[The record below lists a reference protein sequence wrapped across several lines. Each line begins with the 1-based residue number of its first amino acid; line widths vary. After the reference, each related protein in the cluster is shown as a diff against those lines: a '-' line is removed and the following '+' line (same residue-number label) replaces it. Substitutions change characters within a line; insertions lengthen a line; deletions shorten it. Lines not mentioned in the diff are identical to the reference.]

1 MRKVLIIV
9 TTGFEKCGG
18 LASVMLN
25 YYRAMDK
32 TDLQIDFASVN
43 ELDSTLKNELI
54 QFNSQ
59 YYNFGSRKKNIFLYV
74 KNLCKVLKGNSYDVV
89 HVNGN
94 SSTMLIELL
103 PALKYKIKKRIAH
116 VHTTRSDYPLIH
128 NILKPIFKKSYT
140 DAIAVSDLAGKW
152 LFGERFRVLNNAIDV
167 QHYSYNELARSHFKE
182 RYQLENK
189 LVIGNV
195 GKLTDSKNHIFL
207 LNIFKRVKERMSNS
221 VLLIVG
227 GGSLEESLRL
237 EAKKLAIEESVIF
250 LGMQNDTSESLQA
263 MDIFVF
269 PSKFEGLG
277 MALIEAQASG
287 LPCVVSN
294 RVPKEANVTDHV
306 IYLELE
312 NNMEQWVENIC
323 GINIEGRKFRAEK
336 AEKAIANNGYD
347 IKHEVNKLKEIY
359 ENEER

>member
-1 MRKVLIIV
+1 MRKVLVII
-9 TTGFEKCGG
+9 TTGFETCGG

-25 YYRAMDK
+25 YYRVMDK

-43 ELDSTLKNELI
+43 ELDADLKDELI
-54 QFNSQ
+54 QCNSQ
-59 YYNFGSRKKNIFLYV
+59 YYNLGSRKSNIFLYV
-74 KNLCKVLKGNSYDVV
+74 KNLCKVLKDNNYHVI

-103 PALKYKIKKRIAH
+103 IALKYKIKKRIAH
-116 VHTTRSDYPLIH
+116 VHTTKSDYPLIH

-152 LFGERFRVLNNAIDV
+152 LFDEHFQVLNNAIDV
-167 QHYSYNELARSHFKE
+167 QHYSYNELVRSQFRK

-207 LNIFKRVKERMSNS
+207 LNVFKRIKERITNS

-237 EAKKLAIEESVIF
+237 EAKKLEIEESVIF

-263 MDIFVF
+263 MDVFVF

-294 RVPKEANVTDHV
+294 RVPKEANVTENV

-312 NNMEQWVENIC
+312 NNMEKWIENIC
-323 GINIEGRKFRAEK
+323 TIDIDGRKFRAEK
-336 AEKAIANNGYD
+336 AEKVIATNGYD
-347 IKHEVNKLKEIY
+347 IKHEANKLKDIY
-359 ENEER
+359 ENEE

>member
-1 MRKVLIIV
+1 MRKVLVII
-9 TTGFEKCGG
+9 TTGFETCGG

-25 YYRAMDK
+25 YYRVMDK

-43 ELDSTLKNELI
+43 ELDADLKDELI
-54 QFNSQ
+54 QCNSQ
-59 YYNFGSRKKNIFLYV
+59 YYNLGSRKSNIFLYV
-74 KNLCKVLKGNSYDVV
+74 KNLCKVLKDNNYHVI

-103 PALKYKIKKRIAH
+103 IALKYKIKKRIAH
-116 VHTTRSDYPLIH
+116 VHTTKSDYPLIH

-152 LFGERFRVLNNAIDV
+152 LFDEHFQVLNNAIDV
-167 QHYSYNELARSHFKE
+167 QHYSYNELVRSQFSKKIKE
-182 RYQLENK
+182 R
-189 LVIGNV
+189 I
-195 GKLTDSKNHIFL
+195 T
-207 LNIFKRVKERMSNS
+207 NS

-237 EAKKLAIEESVIF
+237 EAKKLEIEESVIF

-263 MDIFVF
+263 MDVFVF

-294 RVPKEANVTDHV
+294 RVPKEANVTENV

-312 NNMEQWVENIC
+312 NNMEKWIENIC
-323 GINIEGRKFRAEK
+323 TIDIDGRKFRAEK
-336 AEKAIANNGYD
+336 AEKVIATNGYD
-347 IKHEVNKLKEIY
+347 IKHEANKLKDIY
-359 ENEER
+359 ENEE

>member
-1 MRKVLIIV
+1 MRKVLVII
-9 TTGFEKCGG
+9 TTGFETCGG

-25 YYRAMDK
+25 YYRVMDK

-43 ELDSTLKNELI
+43 ELDADLKDELI
-54 QFNSQ
+54 QCNSQ
-59 YYNFGSRKKNIFLYV
+59 YYNLGSRKSNIFLYV
-74 KNLCKVLKGNSYDVV
+74 KNLCKVLKDNNYHVI

-103 PALKYKIKKRIAH
+103 IALKYKIKKRIAH
-116 VHTTRSDYPLIH
+116 VHTTKSDYPLIH

-152 LFGERFRVLNNAIDV
+152 LFDEHFQVLNNAIDV
-167 QHYSYNELARSHFKE
+167 QHYSYNELVRSQFRK

-207 LNIFKRVKERMSNS
+207 LNVFKRIKKRITNS

-237 EAKKLAIEESVIF
+237 EAKKLEIEESVIF

-263 MDIFVF
+263 LDVFVF

-294 RVPKEANVTDHV
+294 RVPKEANVTESV

-312 NNMEQWVENIC
+312 NNMEKWIENIC
-323 GINIEGRKFRAEK
+323 TIDIDGRKFRAEK
-336 AEKAIANNGYD
+336 AEKVIAVNGYD
-347 IKHEVNKLKEIY
+347 IKNEANKLKKIY
-359 ENEER
+359 ENER